1 MTAFAVV
8 MKISY
13 QYRKQYNKKV
23 IAFAHRHGNCTDSRK
38 EEKIVLFVMVLF
50 VNIMPI
56 MPPRSQKIV
65 DNNFSLKVENDNKCD
80 KFAVAIM
87 MYEETIWY
95 IPRNPIKIFN
105 RFLSCANCMIKR

>member
-1 MTAFAVV
+1 
-8 MKISY
+8 
-13 QYRKQYNKKV
+13 
-23 IAFAHRHGNCTDSRK
+23 
-38 EEKIVLFVMVLF
+38 MVLF

-87 MYEETIWY
+87 MY
-95 IPRNPIKIFN
+95 
-105 RFLSCANCMIKR
+105 